1 MTKYILAVGMWALL
15 GSSLQAQQVFKG
27 KITYKS
33 SFSGDDKLIQSA
45 KLFLGT
51 SAEIISD
58 GKNFR
63 YSSEGGMRKKEII
76 FEVGKKIYYKVDAKD
91 QTIRK
96 KFLTSKFN
104 RRRKVTLKKTGKVKV
119 IAGLNAYEVEIYRDE
134 KKQVT
139 VWLSNEYIWNLKDHP
154 YKVKGLLLDGSVKD
168 LDCKV
173 ILALEFPHPSGNAS
187 ITMTAQEIDTNVPK
201 NAFKLPEYQI
211 IDDTVA
217 EEPSS
222 PPVKNDGG
230 KE

>member
-1 MTKYILAVGMWALL
+1 MTKYILAIGMWALL

-33 SFSGDDKLIQSA
+33 SFSGDDKLVQSA

-63 YSSEGGMRKKEII
+63 YSSEGGMRKKEVI

-91 QTIRK
+91 QTIHKRFLRK
-96 KFLTSKFN
+96 KSS
-104 RRRKVTLKKTGKVKV
+104 RRRKVTLQKTGEVKL
-119 IAGLNAYEVEIYRDE
+119 IAGLSAYEVEIYRDE

-139 VWLSNEYIWNLKDHP
+139 VWLSNEYIWNLEDHP
-154 YKVKGLLLDGSVKD
+154 YKVKGLLLEGSVKD
-168 LDCKV
+168 LDYKV
-173 ILALEFPHPSGNAS
+173 ILALEFPHPSGKAS
-187 ITMTAQEIDTNVPK
+187 ITMTAQEIDTNVPT
-201 NAFKLPEYQI
+201 NAFKLPEYQM